1 MLPIAVK
8 KRSLVRV
15 SKEDDVTKHKATVS
29 KAWTPTAKKTAK
41 ATGAKT
47 PVAERNAAVSK
58 LKAETVKNISKPGRY
73 SDGRGLF
80 LNVTPSGSRSWV
92 LRYSVAG
99 KRRSIGL
106 GSYPKVSLTQARQVA
121 SLYKEDARARRD
133 PATGRYRPPAPTFG
147 EAATEVHALNRARWS
162 SEHHA
167 RFWLHSLVLHAAPLW
182 DKPLNM
188 IEPRDVIACLAP
200 KWTEKPET
208 MRRVRQRIQKVMRW
222 GMAHE
227 FIDSNP
233 AGERISAALPA
244 QPRTKAPLAAV
255 HYLDVPDALATVRS
269 SQATEAT
276 KACIDFVVL
285 TAVRSGEARKAIWDE
300 VDLDAAVWTVPAERM
315 KRRVVHRVPLS
326 TGALDALDRAKWVR
340 DGSGLIFPS
349 AQRPGH
355 SMSAETLLKAL
366 RDHGIS
372 ATVHGFRSAFKTW
385 AIECAD
391 TTWAATEA
399 ALAHRIGN
407 QTEAAYV
414 RGDLFEKRRVLME
427 QWAKHVDVRRTTVA
441 DPEAARQRRESRLLG
456 ELGRRE

>member
-1 MLPIAVK
+1 MSKATRSASRLNALAVK
-8 KRSLVRV
+8 SLR
-15 SKEDDVTKHKATVS
+15 A
-29 KAWTPTAKKTAK
+29 
-41 ATGAKT
+41 
-47 PVAERNAAVSK
+47 
-58 LKAETVKNISKPGRY
+58 PGRH
-73 SDGRGLF
+73 SDGNGLF
-80 LNVTPSGSRSWV
+80 LNVTPAGSKSWV

-99 KRRSIGL
+99 QRRDIGL
-106 GSYPKVSLTQARQVA
+106 GSYPGVSLAR
-121 SLYKEDARARRD
+121 ARELARDRREAAEARRD

-147 EAATEVHALNRARWS
+147 EAAREVHALNRARWS

-167 RFWLHSLVLHAAPLW
+167 KFWLHSLVLHAAPLW

-200 KWTEKPET
+200 KWTENPET

-233 AGERISAALPA
+233 AGERISAALPP

-255 HYLDVPDALATVRS
+255 HYLDVPDALATIRS

-276 KACIDFVVL
+276 KACIDFIVL

-315 KRRVVHRVPLS
+315 KRRIVHRVPLS

-355 SMSAETLLKAL
+355 PMSAETLLKAL

-372 ATVHGFRSAFKTW
+372 ATVHGFRSSFKTW

-391 TTWAATEA
+391 TTGAVTEA

-427 QWAKHVDVRRTTVA
+427 QWAKHVEVRRTTVA
-441 DPEAARQRRESRLLG
+441 GPEAARQRREARLLREWG
-456 ELGRRE
+456 LSTNEGPGHNPEGR